1 MFYVVKVTI
10 EDEQKT
16 QAIRP
21 HEEEKSAVV
30 DYHNEIANT
39 IVYDT
44 VQVCTVLLIDDYGKT
59 LKLERYE
66 RPKEE
71 PEPVMP

>member
-10 EDEQKT
+10 EDTQKT
-16 QAIRP
+16 QVIRP
-21 HEEEKSAVV
+21 HENEREAVI

-44 VQVCTVLLIDDYGKT
+44 VLVCTALLIDDYGKV
-59 LKLERYE
+59 LKSERYE
-66 RPKEE
+66 RAA
-71 PEPVMP
+71 

>member
-10 EDEQKT
+10 EDTQKT
-16 QAIRP
+16 QVIRP
-21 HEEEKSAVV
+21 HEEERAATI

-39 IVYDT
+39 ITYDT

-59 LKLERYE
+59 LKSERYE
-66 RPKEE
+66 RAHDE
-71 PEPVMP
+71 PIVP

>member
-10 EDEQKT
+10 EDTQKT
-16 QAIRP
+16 QVIRP
-21 HEEEKSAVV
+21 HENERAAVI

-44 VQVCTVLLIDDYGKT
+44 VLVCTVLLIDDYGKV
-59 LKLERYE
+59 LKSERYE
-66 RPKEE
+66 RAA
-71 PEPVMP
+71 

>member
-16 QAIRP
+16 QVIRP
-21 HEEEKSAVV
+21 HEDEKSAIV

-39 IVYDT
+39 IVYEQ
-44 VQVCTVLLIDDYGKT
+44 VQVCTVILIDDYGTT
-59 LKLERYE
+59 LKSERYE
-66 RPKEE
+66 RPGIE
-71 PEPVMP
+71 PEPVTP